1 METETGK
8 GEDYRDVF
16 TYTNFRRN
24 MAENQEMRVEIS
36 EMKGEL
42 LDVKEENRELK

>member
-1 METETGK
+1 MERETEK

-24 MAENQEMRVEIS
+24 MAENQEMRIEING
-36 EMKGEL
+36 M
-42 LDVKEENRELK
+42 KEENRELK